1 MTNYKQ
7 YEDID
12 VPSFMKN
19 KAKSVKTKEVQNEE
33 IEKAYIKG
41 GLMGVATTFILLGM
55 FALLAIIEML

>member
-19 KAKSVKTKEVQNEE
+19 KTKPAVINETQNEE